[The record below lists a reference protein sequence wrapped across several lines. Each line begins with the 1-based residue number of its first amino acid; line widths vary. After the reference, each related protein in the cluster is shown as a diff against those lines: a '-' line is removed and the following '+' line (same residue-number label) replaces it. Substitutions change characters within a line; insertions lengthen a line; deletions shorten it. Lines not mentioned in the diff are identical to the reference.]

1 MEKSLPARGRLLR
14 GGSRWDRAW
23 ALPWS
28 DRLGE
33 ATAAFNALLADA
45 NALGD
50 TGRPGPRA
58 VCSSRPGERAGD
70 AARGPG
76 VRRGLPRRRRSLPRR
91 ATEATVV
98 GERRSLKI
106 AVITGRSAIA
116 LLELSR
122 GAYGRV
128 EAELADLERELTAAG
143 VGDPGGMRFVP
154 DYMEA
159 LVGLRE
165 LDQAKAVIGRY
176 EAHAVRLDRPAA
188 RASVLRCRG
197 LIDAARG
204 DHNGAL
210 RAFAGALE
218 QHDRLVLPMDR
229 ARTLLAQGAL

>member
-1 MEKSLPARGRLLR
+1 
-14 GGSRWDRAW
+14 
-23 ALPWS
+23 
-28 DRLGE
+28 
-33 ATAAFNALLADA
+33 
-45 NALGD
+45 
-50 TGRPGPRA
+50 
-58 VCSSRPGERAGD
+58 
-70 AARGPG
+70 
-76 VRRGLPRRRRSLPRR
+76 
-91 ATEATVV
+91 
-98 GERRSLKI
+98 
-106 AVITGRSAIA
+106 VITGRSAIA

-128 EAELADLERELTAAG
+128 EAELANLERELTAAG

-229 ARTLLAQGAL
+229 ARTLLAQGALFRRAKQKRAARAALEQALAGFVTAGAQLFAEATERELSRIDGQAAAPGR